1 MIIYSQSASQSKR
14 SLIDLI
20 VFLSHNALHKSESM
34 LDIAVKRLL
43 LMKLPGLACPSSGHR
58 VAELARIT
66 SVEHGVVSVSLIPA
80 WPWWQLFHLLFS
92 RSKKRRLIDG
102 PEELLLS
109 LLR

>member
-1 MIIYSQSASQSKR
+1 MIVYSQSASQSKR

-20 VFLSHNALHKSESM
+20 VFLSHNTLHKSESM

-43 LMKLPGLACPSSGHR
+43 LMKLSGLACPSSGHR
-58 VAELARIT
+58 VAEHARIT

-80 WPWWQLFHLLFS
+80 WPWWEMFGLLFS
-92 RSKKRRLIDG
+92 RSKKRRLIDC
-102 PEELLLS
+102 PEELLLG